1 MSERN
6 KIILEAAMS
15 MFARYGV
22 SKTTM
27 ADIAT
32 EAGVARQTVY
42 NAYQNKDDLLR
53 AVVRAKAFETEAA
66 VLAAWEH
73 LPEFEDRLEA
83 FFDLAP
89 LAWYDSIRSA
99 PDAAE
104 LIEGVHRIA
113 CGEMEESAERWRGY
127 FATALAA
134 QYDADRIDIPALAD
148 FIHSTAAN
156 AKIGATSRTDLETR
170 LKTLKASLLALLA
183 PASQ

>member
-22 SKTTM
+22 NKTTM

-53 AVVRAKAFETEAA
+53 AVVRAKSLESEAA
-66 VLAAWEH
+66 VLAAWEGSR
-73 LPEFEDRLEA
+73 EFEDKLDA
-83 FFDLAP
+83 FFELGP
-89 LAWYDSIRSA
+89 LSWYDSIQQA
-99 PDAAE
+99 PDTAE

-113 CGEMEESAERWRGY
+113 CGEMDEAAERWRGY
-127 FATALAA
+127 FETEIARHFDGAAL
-134 QYDADRIDIPALAD
+134 DIPALAD
-148 FIHSTAAN
+148 FIHSTAGN
-156 AKIGATSRTDLETR
+156 AKIGAASRAELEAR
-170 LKTLKASLLALLA
+170 LACLKASLLALLA
-183 PASQ
+183 PAAR